1 MKYKIVLDAG
11 HGGSDSG
18 NTGNGIT
25 EKEYSLLI
33 SNYIKERLDA
43 LGIENIVTRNTDRF
57 LSDDD
62 RVNIISSAFGNESNV
77 IVLFEVTLKEGCME
91 DY

>member
-1 MKYKIVLDAG
+1 MKYKIALDAG

-18 NTGNGIT
+18 NIGNGIA

-43 LGIENIVTRNTDRF
+43 LGIDNIVTRNTDRS

-77 IVLFEVTLKEGCME
+77 IV
-91 DY
+91 